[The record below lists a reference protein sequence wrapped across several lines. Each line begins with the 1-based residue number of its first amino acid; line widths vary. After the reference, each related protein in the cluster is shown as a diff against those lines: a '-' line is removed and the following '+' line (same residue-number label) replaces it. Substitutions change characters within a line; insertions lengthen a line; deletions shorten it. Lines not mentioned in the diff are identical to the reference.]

1 MSQVRSL
8 LPELYASLAQL
19 VAQQTLNL
27 WVEGSSPSRGTIFY
41 GDSPP
46 IASRRKPY
54 DKPFENNRVA
64 PMKVE
69 LDLA

>member
-1 MSQVRSL
+1 M
-8 LPELYASLAQL
+8 PLYVNGSDE
-19 VAQQTLNL
+19 QTLNL
-27 WVEGSSPSRGTIFY
+27 WILVRVQAGALSLY
-41 GDSPP
+41 GDPPP

>member
-1 MSQVRSL
+1 MRLLYTRHNTPFTFVAEALLDLVRVKKSL
-8 LPELYASLAQL
+8 
-19 VAQQTLNL
+19 
-27 WVEGSSPSRGTIFY
+27 FY

-64 PMKVE
+64 PMRVE